1 MARRAMATRRRPV
14 QARRVRRLEMD
25 RPNIVAVINEGAAWT
40 ALNAQR
46 VPGLALA
53 VAALVLLAYL
63 FGSPSFFVYGA
74 EVTGAGL
81 VPAEQVYQASGAD
94 MSSIFFLSTSEIEAK
109 LLEALPALQQV
120 KVSLG
125 LPAELHIRVVEKR
138 VRFVWEV
145 AGQAYLA
152 DEKGVIVGTGAAA
165 PDAVRIRVSEG
176 AAPATGQVL
185 DAAVLQTAWGLSEL
199 LPGARSFEYSPRQGI
214 GWRSEQGWPVYFG
227 LGGDLAQK
235 VAVMRALA
243 ADLARQ
249 GVKPQFLDVSV
260 PGRPFYR

>member
-1 MARRAMATRRRPV
+1 M
-14 QARRVRRLEMD
+14 E

-40 ALNAQR
+40 TLNVQR

-53 VAALVLLAYL
+53 VSAFVLLMYL
-63 FGSPSFFVYGA
+63 FASPQFFVYGA
-74 EVTGAGL
+74 DVVGTRL
-81 VPAEQVYQASGAD
+81 LSTDQVFQASGAD
-94 MSSIFFLSTSEIEAK
+94 MTSIFFLSPAAMEER

-125 LPAELHIRVVEKR
+125 LPAQLHIRVVEKN

-145 AGQAYLA
+145 EGQGYLA
-152 DEKGVIVGTGAAA
+152 DERGVIIGRGTA
-165 PDAVRIRVSEG
+165 PDAVHIRASEG
-176 AAPATGQVL
+176 AAPAAGQTLEVAVL
-185 DAAVLQTAWGLSEL
+185 DTVRGLSDL
-199 LPGARSFEYSPRQGI
+199 LGGARSFEYSPRQGV

-235 VAVMRALA
+235 VAVMRALS